1 MVGDEF
7 QQQGFRRR
15 PGEGSACGRQRPGQQ
30 IGEVG
35 CQRPQRILAHARID
49 KMAEDFDILI
59 GEQLG
64 QFIAAPDRQPQRWY
78 RVLLRVFRSN
88 LATRCSCRPSVLV
101 TEVVVV

>member
-1 MVGDEF
+1 
-7 QQQGFRRR
+7 
-15 PGEGSACGRQRPGQQ
+15 
-30 IGEVG
+30 
-35 CQRPQRILAHARID
+35 
-49 KMAEDFDILI
+49 MAEGFDILI